1 MTNIKEINLNNANAR
16 EKVEEVLNEVQK
28 KTSVRE
34 ISYDDIVHAL
44 RVIENNLGVS
54 KKAMNDIRV
63 TCDVNAQS
71 FPNAY
76 KGIPES
82 TWFSARYKNGSWR
95 LTNICRSQTASP
107 TRGHFVYLTD
117 ACKKAILDRMECF

>member
-1 MTNIKEINLNNANAR
+1 MTNMKEINLNNANAR
-16 EKVEEVLNEVQK
+16 EKVEEILADVQK

-34 ISYDDIVHAL
+34 ISYDDIIHAL
-44 RVIENNLGVS
+44 RMIENNLGVS
-54 KKAMNDIRV
+54 KKAMNDVRV

-71 FPNAY
+71 FSNAY

-95 LTNICRSQTASP
+95 VTNIYRSQTASP
-107 TRGHFVYLTD
+107 TKGHFVHLTD
-117 ACKKAILDRMECF
+117 ACKQAILDRMECF